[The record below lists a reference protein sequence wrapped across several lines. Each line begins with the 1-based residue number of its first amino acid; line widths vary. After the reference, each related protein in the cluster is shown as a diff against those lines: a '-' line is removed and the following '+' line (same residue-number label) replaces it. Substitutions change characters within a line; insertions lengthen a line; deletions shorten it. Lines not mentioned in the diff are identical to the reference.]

1 MGRLLTACAQP
12 GVQPMQAA
20 MAARRVVMSA
30 SFLNSE
36 ELRQIH
42 PLALVIG
49 LINSQAGKM
58 YHAWGLRRLS
68 CSDWIFTLVTILLSV
83 AVTRVWS
90 KASSHSH
97 GSGFATCP

>member
-1 MGRLLTACAQP
+1 
-12 GVQPMQAA
+12 MQAA

-30 SFLNSE
+30 SFLNSK

-68 CSDWIFTLVTILLSV
+68 CSDWIFTL
-83 AVTRVWS
+83 ADRVVCGRHAGLQQGQQS
-90 KASSHSH
+90 
-97 GSGFATCP
+97 